1 MKKNIKFLGIILI
14 SLVSFTSCNKE
25 ISKSNENTR
34 NSYYPVDVEI
44 IDDNGFQS
52 TESIKNNP
60 ENIIVLGEALGEY
73 MIAFGQEEKVIGLGY
88 IDGENLS
95 NSKLESM
102 NLINKLWPS
111 KESIISLNPDLI
123 YSMSSG
129 FKEDRIGNIDFWR
142 QRNVNVIPAINFT
155 VGRNDEEYRRD
166 LINFGKVFNVEE
178 DIKKFLYE
186 ENEKIDKY
194 KNKVN
199 KNEEILFLSI
209 SGGKYYYCPPKG
221 AMINDVIENLGGKY
235 IKLSEDKFIEVSKEG
250 IIKANPDKIILAEF
264 QSENKE
270 KIKNEILNN
279 KALKN
284 VKAVENKDILVVD
297 YTSAVR
303 GNLEMSQLYKE
314 VYEFLIKESDGNW

>member
-14 SLVSFTSCNKE
+14 SLFSFTSCSKE

-314 VYEFLIKESDGNW
+314 VYEFLIKESDGN

>member
-14 SLVSFTSCNKE
+14 SLFSFTSCSKE

-73 MIAFGQEEKVIGLGY
+73 MVAFGQEEKVIGLGY

-155 VGRNDEEYRRD
+155 IGRNDEEYRRD

-221 AMINDVIENLGGKY
+221 AMIDDVIENLGGKY

-314 VYEFLIKESDGNW
+314 VYEFLIKESDGN

>member
-14 SLVSFTSCNKE
+14 SLFSFTSCSKE

-155 VGRNDEEYRRD
+155 IGRNDEEYRRD

-221 AMINDVIENLGGKY
+221 AMIDDVIENLGGKY

-314 VYEFLIKESDGNW
+314 VYEFLIKESDGN

>member
-314 VYEFLIKESDGNW
+314 VYEFLIKESDGN

>member
-14 SLVSFTSCNKE
+14 SLFSFTSCSKE

-73 MIAFGQEEKVIGLGY
+73 MVAFGQEEKVIGLGY

-221 AMINDVIENLGGKY
+221 AMIDDVIENLGGKY

-314 VYEFLIKESDGNW
+314 VYEFLIKESDGN